1 MCDRTSNSVMDG
13 TGCERKTSRVHLFGV
28 CSLESIQ
35 FSGEYFMQY
44 FLKYLSTAP
53 VILTAWLV
61 FTAGILIEF
70 NRFFPDL
77 LFHPMP

>member
-1 MCDRTSNSVMDG
+1 
-13 TGCERKTSRVHLFGV
+13 
-28 CSLESIQ
+28 
-35 FSGEYFMQY
+35 MQD

-53 VILTAWLV
+53 VVATAWMLI
-61 FTAGILIEF
+61 TAGILIEF

>member
-1 MCDRTSNSVMDG
+1 
-13 TGCERKTSRVHLFGV
+13 
-28 CSLESIQ
+28 
-35 FSGEYFMQY
+35 MQY

-61 FTAGILIEF
+61 ITAGILIEF